1 MEDNFSAVVIK
12 HGQGFICVCMWCVC
26 VCVFRVQDQ
35 VSGVIDVMKTNI
47 GKVMQRGEKLEDL
60 EEKSGELP

>member
-1 MEDNFSAVVIK
+1 MQE
-12 HGQGFICVCMWCVC
+12 
-26 VCVFRVQDQ
+26 Q

-60 EEKSGELP
+60 EEKSGEGHSGMNGLECHSGMNGLEYLRKSV

>member
-1 MEDNFSAVVIK
+1 MYVV
-12 HGQGFICVCMWCVC
+12 CVCVC

-60 EEKSGELP
+60 EEKSGEFP

>member
-1 MEDNFSAVVIK
+1 MCD
-12 HGQGFICVCMWCVC
+12 MVC
-26 VCVFRVQDQ
+26 VCVVCRVQEQ

-60 EEKSGELP
+60 EEKSG